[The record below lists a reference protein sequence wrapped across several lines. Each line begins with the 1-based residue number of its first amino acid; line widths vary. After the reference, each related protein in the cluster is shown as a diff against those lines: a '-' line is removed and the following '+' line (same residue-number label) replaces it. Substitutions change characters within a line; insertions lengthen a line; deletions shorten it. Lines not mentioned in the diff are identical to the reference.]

1 MMKQIFVNLPVKDLP
16 ASMEF
21 FGKLG
26 FQLNEQF
33 TNDNAACL
41 VVTDNIFV
49 MLLREDF
56 FQTFTKKEVADAT
69 RVTEVLSAFSVETKE
84 AVDELL
90 ALALEAGG
98 NEAREAQDLDFMY
111 ARSFEDLDGHIWEI
125 VWMDPRANLETK

>member
-1 MMKQIFVNLPVKDLP
+1 
-16 ASMEF
+16 MEF